1 MIYMDNAATTKITEN
16 VFNEMLPYLR
26 ENYGNASSIYS
37 LGQKSKAAI
46 ENSRIKIA
54 EILKLKPTEIYFTAS
69 GSESDNWV
77 IKETLN
83 QKEKNHII
91 SSKIEH
97 PAILNSLK
105 SVEKKGTEYS
115 LISVDKDGFVKLDE
129 LSESIRENTKLIS
142 IMFANNEIG
151 TIEPIAE
158 ISKIARDKNILFHT
172 DAVQAMGNI
181 NFNLKDL
188 DVDMLSISGHKIGAP
203 KGIGILYKKDNVKIN
218 PFINGGE
225 QERSMRASTENV
237 ASIVGIGK
245 AIEDAYENID
255 EDIKYTR
262 ELRDYTIEKLLN
274 IDGIILN
281 GSRENRLPGNIN
293 ITLKNVKP
301 QTIVQF
307 LDMYDICV
315 SSGSACAAGSINP
328 SYVLRAIGRS
338 EEESLSMLRLS
349 LNRDNTKKECD
360 FVVEKILEGMKKFK
374 SRWWYVG
381 TDFWQ
386 RF

>member
-54 EILKLKPTEIYFTAS
+54 EILKVKPTEIYFTAS

-105 SVEKKGTEYS
+105 SVKKKGTEYS

-301 QTIVQF
+301 QTMVQF

-315 SSGSACAAGSINP
+315 SSGSACAAGSINS

-374 SRWWYVG
+374 SRW
-381 TDFWQ
+381 
-386 RF
+386 